1 MKRNAFLLSFGA
13 CLSLAAGLFSCQQQ
27 LAEVVPQTSL
37 NQELVLS
44 DPNAAMTLYTGV
56 YASLRSYHATL
67 VNLGEMRSDLWAD
80 GLYTESEDPTL
91 RQFWSHNIS
100 AVNVPATNWGGFY
113 TLLDRINMV
122 IKLFPQAPLTDAQ
135 RNRSLAEMHG
145 LRAYVYYTL
154 LRTWGGVPLT
164 TEPVAAVGSLTD
176 LYRARST
183 PDEVM
188 KLIKS
193 DLEQSLTL
201 FAGDNTFTPKR
212 VYWNRAATLTLK
224 GDAYLWSGTHLG
236 GGTADFTTARTALEE
251 VRGFP
256 TLGLQTTY
264 ADAFDPTKETGNR
277 ELIFALSFEKN
288 EATQAAYGSF
298 QVNTTQAGTLVLDPV
313 PGPTQAV
320 NAVYPLVAGASRVG
334 ISSALLTRLLS
345 GPADQRIRGSFRVM
359 HRNTAGFPVAGVLLT
374 KFIGR
379 VDAGVQLYDNDF
391 PLYRY
396 ADVLL
401 LLAEAKTKLGA
412 DPSAEINAIRARAYG
427 PGYLPFVSGTADAN
441 LTAILDEYLREFIGE
456 GRRWW
461 ALRRAGDTYVF
472 RAVNPVYLPAA
483 QPHKLLLPI
492 SVGMLNS
499 DPKLTQ
505 TPGY

>member
-1 MKRNAFLLSFGA
+1 MKFNASILAFVA
-13 CLSLAAGLFSCQQQ
+13 CLSLLPSLFSCREQ

-37 NQELVLS
+37 NQELILS
-44 DPNAAMTLYTGV
+44 DPNAAQTLYTGV
-56 YASLRSYHATL
+56 YASLRTYHATL

-91 RQFWSHNIS
+91 RQYWSHNIS
-100 AVNVPATNWGGFY
+100 AANVPATNWGGFY
-113 TLLDRINMV
+113 TLLDRINTV
-122 IKLFPQAPLTDAQ
+122 IALFPKAPLSDAQ
-135 RNRSLAEMHG
+135 RNRALAEMHG
-145 LRAYVYYTL
+145 LRAYVYYVL

-164 TEPVAAVGSLTD
+164 TEPVSAVGSLTD
-176 LYRARST
+176 LYRARAT

-201 FAGDNTFTPKR
+201 FAGDNAFTPKR

-224 GDAYLWSGTHLG
+224 GDAYLWAGTHLG
-236 GGTADFTTARTALEE
+236 GGTADFTTARAALEE
-251 VRGFP
+251 VRGFS

-264 ADAFDPTKETGNR
+264 ADIFDPTKKTNNR
-277 ELIFALSFEKN
+277 ELIFALNYEKN
-288 EATQAAYGSF
+288 EAVQGVYGSF
-298 QVNTTQAGTLVLDPV
+298 LVNTTQAGTLVLDPV
-313 PGPTQAV
+313 PGPAQAV
-320 NAVYPLVAGASRVG
+320 NAAYPLVAGNNRVG
-334 ISSALLTRLLS
+334 FAPPLLNRLLS

-379 VDAGVQLYDNDF
+379 VDAGVQLFDNDF
-391 PLYRY
+391 PVYRY

-401 LLAEAKTKLGA
+401 LLAEAKAKLGG
-412 DPSAEINAIRARAYG
+412 DPSAELNAIRARAYG
-427 PGYLPFVSGTADAN
+427 PGYTPFVGGTVDAN

-461 ALRRAGDTYVF
+461 ALRRAGDAYVF
-472 RAVNPVYLPAA
+472 RAVNPVYLPAG
-483 QPHKLLLPI
+483 QTYKLVLPI